1 MSMNSVSSFRFTT
14 GVLGYPIL
22 FVLIIWIV
30 FWAELRF
37 GFQLKYF
44 GIYPRKIEGLIGVV
58 FSPFVH
64 GSLTHLY
71 HNSIPLFILSMAL
84 FYFYRPLA
92 WKLIFGG
99 ILLSGFL
106 TWCIGSS
113 AYHIGASG
121 LIYVLIS
128 FLLFKGL
135 FSKYFRLIALSL
147 VVVFLY
153 GGMLW
158 YIFPV
163 KEKMSW
169 EGHLSGFIV
178 GLMFAL
184 LFKKAVSQPEQF
196 EWEQSDFN
204 PSDDP
209 FLKQFDADG
218 NFIEIPKPEHDSELH
233 IKYTYKEEE

>member
-14 GVLGYPIL
+14 GVLAYPIV
-22 FVLIIWIV
+22 FVLLIWIV

-37 GFQLKYF
+37 GFQFKYL

-84 FYFYRPLA
+84 FYFYRPFA
-92 WKLIFGG
+92 WKLIFAG
-99 ILLSGFL
+99 ILLSGLL

-121 LIYVLIS
+121 LIYVLMS

-135 FSKYFRLIALSL
+135 FSNHFRLIALSL

-178 GLMFAL
+178 GLMFAFI
-184 LFKKAVSQPEQF
+184 FKTTVAQSEQF

-204 PSDDP
+204 PLDDP

-218 NFIEIPKPEHDSELH
+218 NFIEIPKPDHDSELN
-233 IKYTYKEEE
+233 INYTYKEDE